1 MFVRSTLLFTA
12 SLVSGFSNSNSL
24 FSRPIIIRSSSF
36 YASSSPDAT
45 MEPKES
51 KLNGPPLPAL
61 SSIGKRLFLVRH
73 GEVINPGGERSVY
86 YGAMDVPL
94 SSLGELEAQVAG
106 EYLSQFKL
114 SKVFSSPLS
123 RAIYGAGEVLKRQ
136 SHHDCLANQEVIILD
151 GFKELDRGDWCGK
164 TKEEI
169 GADLMARFDACDE
182 TVTPNNGESYLT
194 LKQRVTK
201 ALETTLAQM
210 DQGSAACIVSHLQVT
225 RCLLSDALGIPTGE
239 MVNLKVATASV
250 TCIDY
255 ENGVPTV
262 MYQSYKPDA
271 ELVASTDGAN

>member
-1 MFVRSTLLFTA
+1 
-12 SLVSGFSNSNSL
+12 
-24 FSRPIIIRSSSF
+24 
-36 YASSSPDAT
+36 